1 MTSQTARLAH
11 RQLRTDAAK
20 AIIATGKCPQC
31 DNVLLVRTDSPRG
44 VVWYQCGG
52 YAHWGFRQPG
62 PQSLDACSFQ
72 VSYDLD

>member
-20 AIIATGKCPQC
+20 VVIATGKCPQC
-31 DNVLLVRTDSPRG
+31 DNVLVRNDSLVG
-44 VVWYQCGG
+44 IVWYQCGG
-52 YAHWGFRQPG
+52 YASWGFRRPG
-62 PQSLDACSFQ
+62 TQALDACSFQ